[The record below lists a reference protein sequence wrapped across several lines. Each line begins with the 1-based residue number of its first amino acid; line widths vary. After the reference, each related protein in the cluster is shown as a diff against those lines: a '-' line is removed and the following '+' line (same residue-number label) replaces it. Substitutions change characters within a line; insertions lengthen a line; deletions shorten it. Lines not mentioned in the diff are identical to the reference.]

1 MRAVVASAQRDG
13 AIIREMTPVTGLR
26 REGDGWL
33 VRTESGEERF
43 DMVINAAGPWMN
55 ALLKA
60 NHIRSRYRLTLVRGS
75 HLVLKRRVSD
85 VGILLQSVSD
95 RRVFFVLPWK
105 GTTLVGTTEVLQR
118 GALDDVHASQE
129 EVDYLISRFN
139 RYIREPITAADVA
152 STFAGVRPLVGRSSN
167 PSAIGREYRI
177 QRSGNLIN
185 IFGGKMTTFMSLSRK
200 VAMRVDN
207 YFGQPRDGARGAFR
221 DIRRP
226 GEITTEA
233 QRTQRPLC
241 LCGEKM
247 SHYVTDLD
255 GERKPRKPP
264 DRELDAIEVR
274 ILGSLAEK
282 QMATPEY
289 YPLTLNAL
297 VAACNQKS
305 NREPVMELAESE
317 VQSALDRLQ
326 SEKLVWK
333 VMGGRAV
340 RWEHNLDA
348 TLQLDRPSKA
358 ILTLLFLRGVQTP
371 GELRGR
377 SDRLHAFESIA
388 EVEETLQRLDPLVRE
403 IVRGPGQKE
412 SRWTHVLS
420 GVPAIPPAA
429 AEDAMPTESVSTRL
443 KRLEDRVA
451 MLIEELH
458 SFKAKLG
465 E

>member
-1 MRAVVASAQRDG
+1 
-13 AIIREMTPVTGLR
+13 
-26 REGDGWL
+26 
-33 VRTESGEERF
+33 
-43 DMVINAAGPWMN
+43 
-55 ALLKA
+55 
-60 NHIRSRYRLTLVRGS
+60 
-75 HLVLKRRVSD
+75 
-85 VGILLQSVSD
+85 
-95 RRVFFVLPWK
+95 
-105 GTTLVGTTEVLQR
+105 
-118 GALDDVHASQE
+118 
-129 EVDYLISRFN
+129 
-139 RYIREPITAADVA
+139 
-152 STFAGVRPLVGRSSN
+152 
-167 PSAIGREYRI
+167 
-177 QRSGNLIN
+177 
-185 IFGGKMTTFMSLSRK
+185 
-200 VAMRVDN
+200 
-207 YFGQPRDGARGAFR
+207 
-221 DIRRP
+221 
-226 GEITTEA
+226 
-233 QRTQRPLC
+233 
-241 LCGEKM
+241 M

-305 NREPVMELAESE
+305 NREPVMELGESE